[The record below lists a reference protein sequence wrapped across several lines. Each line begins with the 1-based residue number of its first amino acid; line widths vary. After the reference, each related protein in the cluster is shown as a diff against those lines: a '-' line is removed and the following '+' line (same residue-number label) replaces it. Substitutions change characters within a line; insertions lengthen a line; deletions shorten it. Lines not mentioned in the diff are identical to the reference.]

1 MRLSTHTRTHSQ
13 THSSEHKFRIACR
26 REGQWLMSRSGK
38 VSDGKKLIIS
48 LILINEKI
56 VCLKITQM
64 PKHIIFNLRCALL
77 ICTQSLCN

>member
-1 MRLSTHTRTHSQ
+1 
-13 THSSEHKFRIACR
+13 
-26 REGQWLMSRSGK
+26 MSRSGK

-64 PKHIIFNLRCALL
+64 PKHIIFNLRRALL